1 MKGLASPFHWVDR
14 REMRMLQGRLRL
26 QFERALIIDLDG
38 TKGIRCAHLAPKHLE
53 VLAAISTS
61 RTLR

>member
-1 MKGLASPFHWVDR
+1 MKGLAGPFHWVDR

-26 QFERALIIDLDG
+26 QFERALIING